1 MQVMVFEVN
10 LFLPVYKKLMNN
22 WEFLKKKEELLI
34 LLTPLLM
41 KTFLTI
47 LMLILQIFFVFW
59 VLFLREI
66 QGFVLFFFLGCGLDE
81 HWFIIWFYYF
91 IYYPL
96 VP

>member
-1 MQVMVFEVN
+1 MQVMDFEVN
-10 LFLPVYKKLMNN
+10 LFLPVSKKLMNN
-22 WEFLKKKEELLI
+22 WECLKKKEELLI

-66 QGFVLFFFLGCGLDE
+66 QGFV
-81 HWFIIWFYYF
+81 
-91 IYYPL
+91 
-96 VP
+96 